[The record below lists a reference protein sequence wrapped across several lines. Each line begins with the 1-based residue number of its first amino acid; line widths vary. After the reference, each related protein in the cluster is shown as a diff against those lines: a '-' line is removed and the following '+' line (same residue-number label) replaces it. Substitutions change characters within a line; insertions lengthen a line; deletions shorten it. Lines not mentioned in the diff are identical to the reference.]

1 MNEHRRLAN
10 LALHLIEGAQ
20 RDDEQADA
28 LLAEAFESH
37 AVAAV
42 AHAYLTGFVVQV
54 LAGERREPVEA
65 TIARVRLLLNS

>member
-37 AVAAV
+37 ARGGGRPRVPDRV
-42 AHAYLTGFVVQV
+42 RRPGP
-54 LAGERREPVEA
+54 GRREA
-65 TIARVRLLLNS
+65 